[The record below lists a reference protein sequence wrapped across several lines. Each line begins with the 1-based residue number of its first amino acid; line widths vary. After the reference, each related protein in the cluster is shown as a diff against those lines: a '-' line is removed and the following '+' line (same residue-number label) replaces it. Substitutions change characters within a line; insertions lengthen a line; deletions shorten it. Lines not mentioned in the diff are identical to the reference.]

1 MSLIDTIYSS
11 FSDPYPYPA
20 MADSLFE
27 SAGKDARRLA
37 IDFVGNCISLARRNQ
52 KPENRI
58 PLLEWLVHIVQE
70 SKDHTVAFFGSSVYG
85 GAGFHSSDVEAIQFV
100 SDSER
105 ANSYHVGLVPPDATL
120 LKVFESRFIQPHF
133 QEHDLPYLFAGPAL
147 LYPSA
152 PHRFALERMDSA
164 RRAFFGADEEDGIM
178 VRVTHSA
185 SKVLNNQEFWLFDS
199 AVASSR
205 FIGRSLSRTSM
216 IQHGDFGTKPTIA
229 DVHDAYERQLSILP
243 DEDLSALAKA
253 ALKRIRVK
261 EEHRE
266 RLAEK
271 YVARIKRWR

>member
-11 FSDPYPYPA
+11 FSDPYPYRA
-20 MADSLFE
+20 MADDLFE

-52 KPENRI
+52 NPENRI
-58 PLLEWLVHIVQE
+58 PLLEWLAHIVQE
-70 SKDHTVAFFGSSVYG
+70 SKDYTVAFFGSSVYG
-85 GAGFHSSDVEAIQFV
+85 GAGFHSSDVEAVQFV
-100 SDSER
+100 SDSEK
-105 ANSYHVGLVPPDATL
+105 AGSYYVGLIPRDATL
-120 LKVFESRFIQPHF
+120 LKVFESKSIYPQF
-133 QEHDLPYLFAGPAL
+133 QENDLSYIFAGPAL
-147 LYPSA
+147 LYPSV
-152 PHRFALERMDSA
+152 PHRFALERIDSA
-164 RRAFFGADEEDGIM
+164 RRNSFGADEEDGIM
-178 VRVTHSA
+178 ARVTHGT

-216 IQHGDFGTKPTIA
+216 IQHADFGEKPTIA
-229 DVHDAYERQLSILP
+229 DVHTAYERQLSILP
-243 DEDLSALAKA
+243 EEDLSALAKA

-271 YVARIKRWR
+271 YVARIKKWR